1 VNNVA
6 YYTRDFCKKFRF
18 NNSGILYS
26 HNGNEKMGELI
37 KIEIKD
43 QKAILQVETN
53 SKIIEIAPEMVLGR
67 AIVIEFV
74 NNMSQKL
81 LCKPL
86 TVFND
91 IIK

>member
-1 VNNVA
+1 
-6 YYTRDFCKKFRF
+6 
-18 NNSGILYS
+18 
-26 HNGNEKMGELI
+26 MGELI

-74 NNMSQKL
+74 NNMGVSQKL